1 MAGIVTALVL
11 GVLMIVWV
19 LRREPSAVPEMRAA
33 SSVVNA
39 IHMVGNV
46 ALLIGALLSLAGHR
60 AANAGVRVLS
70 ILMVAAIAGAMLL
83 LWGAMG
89 PVLSREPAGENG
101 RALLGLVTA
110 MSTAFQVAPW
120 LLYLYL
126 FRRSRYP

>member
-39 IHMVGNV
+39 IHVVGNV

-83 LWGAMG
+83 L
-89 PVLSREPAGENG
+89 
-101 RALLGLVTA
+101 
-110 MSTAFQVAPW
+110 
-120 LLYLYL
+120 
-126 FRRSRYP
+126 

>member
-1 MAGIVTALVL
+1 
-11 GVLMIVWV
+11 
-19 LRREPSAVPEMRAA
+19 
-33 SSVVNA
+33 
-39 IHMVGNV
+39 
-46 ALLIGALLSLAGHR
+46 
-60 AANAGVRVLS
+60 
-70 ILMVAAIAGAMLL
+70 
-83 LWGAMG
+83 MG